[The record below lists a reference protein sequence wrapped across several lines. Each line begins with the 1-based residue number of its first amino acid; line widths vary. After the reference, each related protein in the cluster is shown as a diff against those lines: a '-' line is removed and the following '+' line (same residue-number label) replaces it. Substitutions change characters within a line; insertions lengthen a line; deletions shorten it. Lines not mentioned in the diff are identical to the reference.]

1 MTTPRV
7 EAPVVRVEHVLP
19 APVLEL
25 VVPAAPALVPG
36 DITPGSCGNCIA
48 PAPAVSYAAP
58 APVIE
63 YVAPRRDTRAGVR
76 SQEEVALHCAR
87 CYRADVHN
95 GMFREGEALHV
106 S

>member
-1 MTTPRV
+1 MV
-7 EAPVVRVEHVLP
+7 EAPVVMVDHVLP

-63 YVAPRRDTRAGVR
+63 YVAPRDTRAGVL
-76 SQEEVALHCAR
+76 SQEKVALHCAR
-87 CYRADVHN
+87 CYRAGVHS
-95 GMFREGEALHV
+95 GMFREGETLHV